1 MTLWWDDTLVIGV
14 FNHTSYILTEHWPP
28 VVLLSSLYSLLRYT
42 ISKMG
47 VIPLCHNLIPDSQLF
62 GVFLWVALA
71 SLNHH
76 IWPWL
81 NMQRRDLCVLAW
93 KVYLNVPRGRGW
105 GRQIDRDAAAG
116 ADDGSANESRATQ
129 DRRRA
134 PGWIS
139 IVFPWLRL
147 SSLLFKTHWKKLSNF
162 PPLRPCS
169 PMNLEKES
177 RRKDTRNQENTFEIH
192 SQPGPMEQPSQG
204 CNWLLRNQLQG
215 PEYERLTDTTG

>member
-1 MTLWWDDTLVIGV
+1 
-14 FNHTSYILTEHWPP
+14 
-28 VVLLSSLYSLLRYT
+28 
-42 ISKMG
+42 MG
-47 VIPLCHNLIPDSQLF
+47 VLPLCHNLMPDSQIF

-71 SLNHH
+71 FLNHH

-116 ADDGSANESRATQ
+116 ADDRSANESRATQ

-134 PGWIS
+134 PGWIA
-139 IVFPWLRL
+139 IVFPWLPL
-147 SSLLFKTHWKKLSNF
+147 SSLLAPSQNTLEEMVKF
-162 PPLRPCS
+162 S

-192 SQPGPMEQPSQG
+192 SQPGPMEQPSQDATG
-204 CNWLLRNQLQG
+204 CRGINFKVQNMRRWQTLQARRQG
-215 PEYERLTDTTG
+215 LHTKIPK